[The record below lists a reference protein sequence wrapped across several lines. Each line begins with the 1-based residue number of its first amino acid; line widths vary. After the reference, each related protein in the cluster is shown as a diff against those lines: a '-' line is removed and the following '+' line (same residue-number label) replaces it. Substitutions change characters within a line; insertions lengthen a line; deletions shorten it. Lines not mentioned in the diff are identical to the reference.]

1 MTAVSLLKIT
11 ILITTYGTF
20 VKIDYDYILGHK
32 ANFNKNQTI
41 PFMEYSLW
49 SQSYVRNQ

>member
-1 MTAVSLLKIT
+1 MTVVSLLKIT
-11 ILITTYGTF
+11 ILITTHGTF
-20 VKIDYDYILGHK
+20 LKIDYILGHK

-41 PFMEYSLW
+41 PFMEYSLL